1 MGQGGRSAITLSVL
15 GLLLVV
21 AAVWGWGA
29 ATDPL
34 PEKADA
40 VTCVDRTVAE
50 GERVFPQD
58 VTVSVYNAGTREG
71 LASRVLQ
78 ELTDAGFHEG
88 IGGNA
93 APTVRVGAVQIWTL
107 EPQSPDVLLVASR
120 LGDAVEIERR
130 EPVGFGVT
138 VVVGDDFTEVGE
150 GRKAVVAR
158 ADATICSPPFN

>member
-1 MGQGGRSAITLSVL
+1 MGQGARTAITISVL
-15 GLLLVV
+15 GLMLVV
-21 AAVWGWGA
+21 AAVWGWSA

-34 PEKADA
+34 PQKVDTAI
-40 VTCVDRTVAE
+40 CVDRAVPA
-50 GERVFPQD
+50 GDKVFPQD

-71 LASRVLQ
+71 LAGRVMQ

-88 IGGNA
+88 NSGNA
-93 APTVRVGAVQIWTL
+93 APTVRVPVVQVWTL
-107 EPQSPDVLLVASR
+107 EPRNPDVLLVASR
-120 LGDAVEIERR
+120 LGADVDIQRR

-138 VVVGDDFTEVGE
+138 VVVGDGFAEVRD